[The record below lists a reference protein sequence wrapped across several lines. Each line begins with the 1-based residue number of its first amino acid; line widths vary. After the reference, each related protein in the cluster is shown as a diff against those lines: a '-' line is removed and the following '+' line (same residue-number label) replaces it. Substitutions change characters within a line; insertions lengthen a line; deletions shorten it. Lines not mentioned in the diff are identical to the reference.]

1 MAKRA
6 PHSLRP
12 DPANL
17 PASSPLTDVPS
28 HANDPRVAGGAA
40 LLEAVYPGGVREPG
54 DPVSL
59 SSGMRL
65 RSCEILAGIG
75 AGGMG
80 EVYRAS
86 DPDRMARF
94 EPRGQGAGLPQ
105 PSDYG
110 GHLWRRRRA
119 LVR

>member
-1 MAKRA
+1 MAKHA
-6 PHSLRP
+6 LHSLRP

-86 DPDRMARF
+86 DPDRMATDSRSREAKVLAF
-94 EPRGQGAGLPQ
+94 LNRPIMAAI
-105 PSDYG
+105 YG
-110 GHLWRRRRA
+110 VQDGRS
-119 LVR
+119 